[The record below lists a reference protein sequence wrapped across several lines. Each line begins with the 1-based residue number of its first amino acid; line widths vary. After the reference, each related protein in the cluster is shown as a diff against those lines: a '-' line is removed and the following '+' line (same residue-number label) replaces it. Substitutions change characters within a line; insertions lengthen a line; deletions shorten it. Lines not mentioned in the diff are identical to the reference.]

1 MMNSQAPI
9 DLHPIQVVVRR
20 SGVSADLLRAWE
32 KRYQAVTPG
41 RSDGGHRLYSDADI
55 ERLRLIKDAMNGGRR
70 IGDVASLP
78 TEEIAR
84 LVSEDAAEQQLV
96 APSVTSSEDTTAQLA
111 DAIAAVRRADQGE
124 LRVILARALF
134 SRTPERFTA
143 QVAAP
148 FMHTLGELWERG
160 ELSPAYE
167 HAASEVMRRL
177 MHEMLG
183 MLPPPEGAPRLVV
196 ATLSGQRHEIGALF
210 AASTA
215 ALAGWRVTYLGSDLP
230 APDIARVAV
239 DIGARAIALSI
250 TTASPGLP
258 DELSLLRKRAG
269 PAIRILVG
277 GQQAEA
283 MASAVRQVDIARD
296 VDAFREMLREIAP
309 SRGSASPEGRAAAA
323 LAGD

>member
-1 MMNSQAPI
+1 MANPSEQV

-32 KRYQAVTPG
+32 KRYQAVTPE

-55 ERLRLIKDAMNGGRR
+55 ERLRLIRDAMNGGRR

-84 LVSEDAAEQQLV
+84 LVSEDAAEQQLA
-96 APSVTSSEDTTAQLA
+96 APSSTASEDAASQLA

-124 LRVILARALF
+124 LRVILARSLF
-134 SRTPERFTA
+134 SRAPEQFTA
-143 QVAAP
+143 EIATP
-148 FMHTLGELWERG
+148 FMHALGDLWERG
-160 ELSPAYE
+160 ELSAAHE

-183 MLPPPEGAPRLVV
+183 MLPPREGAPRLIV

-210 AASTA
+210 AATAA

-239 DIGARAIALSI
+239 DVGAHAIALSI

-258 DELSLLRKRAG
+258 DELSLLRKRVG
-269 PAIRILVG
+269 STIRILVG
-277 GQQAEA
+277 GQQAEE
-283 MASAVRQVDIARD
+283 MASAVPQVEVVHD
-296 VDAFREMLREIAP
+296 VDTFSDLLREIAP
-309 SRGSASPEGRAAAA
+309 SRTNGARESRAAAA
-323 LAGD
+323 RAED

>member
-1 MMNSQAPI
+1 MANSTPQV

-41 RSDGGHRLYSDADI
+41 RSDGGHRLYTDADI
-55 ERLRLIKDAMNGGRR
+55 ERLRLIKNAMIGGRR
-70 IGDVASLP
+70 IGDVASLS

-84 LVSEDAAEQQLV
+84 LVSEDGVEQQLA
-96 APSVTSSEDTTAQLA
+96 APAATASEDAAAQLA
-111 DAIAAVRRADQGE
+111 DAIAAVQRADQGT

-134 SRTPERFTA
+134 TRTPERFTA
-143 QVAAP
+143 DIATP
-148 FMHTLGELWERG
+148 FMHRLGDLWERG
-160 ELSPAYE
+160 ELSPAHE

-183 MLPPPEGAPRLVV
+183 MLPAPEGAPRLVV

-210 AASTA
+210 AATTA
-215 ALAGWRVTYLGSDLP
+215 ALAGWRITYLGSDLP

-239 DIGARAIALSI
+239 DVGARAIALSI
-250 TTASPGLP
+250 TTANPGLP
-258 DELSLLRKRAG
+258 DELSVLRKRVG
-269 PAIRILVG
+269 SAIRILVG

-283 MASAVRQVDIARD
+283 MASMVRQIDLVRN
-296 VDAFREMLREIAP
+296 VDAFRSMLLEIAP
-309 SRGSASPEGRAAAA
+309 ARANASPESRAAAA
-323 LAGD
+323 LAEG